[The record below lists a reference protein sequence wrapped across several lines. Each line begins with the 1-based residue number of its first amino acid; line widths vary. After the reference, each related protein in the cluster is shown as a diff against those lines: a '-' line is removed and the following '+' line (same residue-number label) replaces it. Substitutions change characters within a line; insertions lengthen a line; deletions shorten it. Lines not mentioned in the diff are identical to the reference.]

1 MAVAVAATLVGAAL
15 RLWQLDSVPPGLHYD
30 LAATALLGNQVA
42 FEGARPLFITAFT
55 GHEVLFYYWL
65 AGWFNLIGSS
75 VFSLRLAAALLGV
88 LTIPATFFATYHLL
102 RGEGRWAGLLA
113 ALSAVFVAEAFFHVT
128 FSRFGF
134 RVIVQPLVQALAL
147 GWLARGLH
155 RWEQGGARQAWLS
168 LALGG
173 MFTGLAA
180 YTYLSARLLPV
191 PLAVLWLAVLVA
203 QPRRWGGALAVF
215 VAAAALTFA
224 PLGGYFWNHPE
235 DFFNR
240 ASQVFP
246 RPGEEA
252 ILLTSARRALE
263 MLVWHGETY
272 DRYNLPGLPLLPGV
286 VGFWGVL
293 GWLETA
299 GRAGRAHTPLTRALE
314 LFLLAWLPAM
324 LVPTTL
330 AVNDIFPSTIRALGV
345 VPVLFVFPARGLR
358 TLWVGV
364 QRLAPNPLL
373 PTAHPLT
380 WVALVALVWGSAVT
394 YQTYF
399 ITWANLNSQRL
410 NNDADLVSVAH
421 QLNAHPDNA
430 AVFVSTIHYRHPTLA
445 YLARDFATLGW
456 LTGGRVLVVPAQRE
470 ALIFSTRGAPLP
482 AEWTAALAPAPI
494 TAPRSADGLPDF
506 VAYRVPAG
514 ALMPLP
520 ETVSR
525 ADNFGNLI
533 TLTGYATR
541 LTETSVVVDAQWR
554 VENPPADLPDL
565 LPFARLENALGERW
579 ADDGRF
585 TYPASEWQA
594 GDTLFTRFVLNLP
607 PGSPPGVYTPSLGLY
622 AATSDV
628 TLARVRPDGGFGGQ
642 LAVLPGVAWPGGPAR
657 PLADFAAA
665 HAFVPVN
672 QPLAEGLTV
681 LGYTLSPATPRAH
694 ETATLR
700 LFLAGTAP
708 AGVRALALQWGE
720 VSQPLSLTARAGAW
734 VEVARLPV
742 PAGAAALR
750 VAAGGAPVLLAEV
763 PVQAVNR
770 QWQALPVF
778 TPISLQFGPAVRL
791 AGYTLEAGAVTRL
804 QLAWQAQARL
814 PADFTRFVHVR
825 RAGALVAQSDAF
837 PGGARTSAWL
847 PGEFLTDDLT
857 FDLPPGDYELWL
869 GFYRL
874 DTGDPLPVNGAAQ
887 VLLTAFSVP

>member
-15 RLWQLDSVPPGLHYD
+15 RLWQLEAVPPGLHYD

-113 ALSAVFVAEAFFHVT
+113 ALGAVFVAEAFFHIT

-155 RWEQGGARQAWLS
+155 QWEQGGARQAWLS

-173 MFTGLAA
+173 VFTGLAA

-203 QPRRWGGALAVF
+203 QPRRWGGAFAVF

-224 PLGGYFWNHPE
+224 PLGWYFWHHPE

-286 VGFWGVL
+286 VGFLGVL

-299 GRAGRAHTPLTRALE
+299 VRAGRARTPLTRATE

-324 LVPTTL
+324 LLPTAL
-330 AVNDIFPSTIRALGV
+330 SINDIFPSTIRALGV

-380 WVALVALVWGSAVT
+380 WVGLVALVWGSAVT

-410 NNDADLVSVAH
+410 NNDADLVSVAAY
-421 QLNAHPDNA
+421 LNANPA
-430 AVFVSTIHYRHPTLA
+430 SEAVFVSTIHYRHPTLA
-445 YLARDFATLGW
+445 YLARDFTSLGW
-456 LTGGRVLVVPAQRE
+456 LTGGRVLVAPANRD
-470 ALIFSTRGAPLP
+470 ALIFATRGAPLP
-482 AEWTAALAPAPI
+482 SEWTETLTSANLP
-494 TAPRSADGLPDF
+494 APRSADGLPDF

-514 ALMPLP
+514 ALMLLP

-533 TLTGYATR
+533 TLTGYVTR

-628 TLARVRPDGGFGGQ
+628 TLARVHPDGGFGGQ

-672 QPLAEGLTV
+672 QPLAESLTV
-681 LGYTLSPATPRAH
+681 LGYTLAPTPARSEEWAN
-694 ETATLR
+694 LR
-700 LFLAGTAP
+700 LFLAGEAP
-708 AGVRALALQWGE
+708 PALAALTLTWGD
-720 VSQPLSLTARAGAW
+720 VAVPLSLTARSGAW

-742 PAGAAALR
+742 PAAPATLQVTAT
-750 VAAGGAPVLLAEV
+750 GAPVTLPGVA
-763 PVQAVNR
+763 VQTVRR
-770 QWQALPVF
+770 QLSPPALS
-778 TPISLQFGPAVRL
+778 TPASVDFGTVVRL
-791 AGYTLEAGAVTRL
+791 TGYTLEPGSRTRL
-804 QLAWQAQARL
+804 QLAWQARARPL
-814 PADFTRFVHVR
+814 GDYTRFVHIR
-825 RAGALVAQSDAF
+825 QGAALVAQHDAF

-847 PGEFLTDDLT
+847 PGEYLADDLA
-857 FDLPPGDYELWL
+857 FDLPPGDYAVWL

-874 DTGDPLPVNGAAQ
+874 DTGATLPVAGAPHI
-887 VLLTAFSVP
+887 LLTTFSIP